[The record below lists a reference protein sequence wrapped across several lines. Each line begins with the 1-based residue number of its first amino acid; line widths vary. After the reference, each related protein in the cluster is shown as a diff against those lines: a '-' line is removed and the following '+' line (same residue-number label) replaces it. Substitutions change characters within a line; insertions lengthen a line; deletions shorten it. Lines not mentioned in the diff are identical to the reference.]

1 MSVYISA
8 LGGAAAQF
16 FDNSGTPLTGGLI
29 YTYAA
34 GTTTPQATYTSSAGA
49 TAHTNPIVLDS
60 SGRVNE
66 IWLTENLGYKFV
78 IYTSTGVLVGSYDN
92 IVGINDP
99 SAGNTALTAFQTLL
113 AGPTG
118 SSLVG
123 FKQAAANSVT
133 TTVQAKL
140 RQYVNI
146 SDFGA
151 AGDGVT
157 DDTTPMLNFFNS
169 AINNPGVPHRLNK
182 ATYCISQIMPTI
194 DASNVIIEGEGAE
207 IHDAGGSVLTGT
219 IIKWIA
225 PGSTAAAMITISSVS
240 NASGARVANVQ
251 FTGIGLECNSGAID
265 YGIKLIS
272 IRDSQIDVAVVNARS
287 IGMSIEVVASLGEA
301 KDVQQCQIKLKARQ
315 IEAPNGFCLV
325 CNGDSTANTS
335 MNEFW
340 VDAQIKNIQ
349 GIYLINTDNND
360 WNFIRLFRAAG
371 GTATEGVSCLG
382 GSTVGER
389 CRGERFWYYTSTVPI
404 HVYGTSSTPPS
415 PSYAY
420 GSVGHSLF
428 CLDTEN
434 GTPAPIVET
443 GGSINWRKDT
453 SAMSDNPWIS
463 YTPTITAS
471 SGTITT
477 ITNIAASYIRRGV
490 IVYIKIQ
497 FDITNNGTGSGDL
510 LVTVPIAQ
518 VGGAGAIFCGAER
531 QATQKMLRGFLDG
544 GGTSI
549 MTIKDYSGAYPVS
562 SVPATIT
569 MTGFYQVA

>member
-16 FDNSGTPLTGGLI
+16 FDNSGNLLTGGLI

-60 SGRVNE
+60 AGRVNE

-99 SAGNTALTAFQTLL
+99 SAANTALTAFQTLL

-157 DDTTPMLNFFNS
+157 DDTTPMINFFNS

-182 ATYCISQIMPTI
+182 ATYCISQVMPTI
-194 DASNVIIEGEGAE
+194 NVSNVIIEGEGADL
-207 IHDAGGSVLTGT
+207 HDIGTLMTGT
-219 IIKWIA
+219 VIKWIA
-225 PGSTAAAMITISSVS
+225 PGSTASTMVTISSVS
-240 NASGARVANVQ
+240 NASGQRISDVK
-251 FTGIGLECNSGAID
+251 FTGIGLDCNSGSIY
-265 YGIKLIS
+265 YGLKLIS
-272 IRDSQIDVAVVNARS
+272 IRDSQIDVAIANAS
-287 IGMSIEVVASLGEA
+287 FCGMAIEVVASLGEA
-301 KDVQQCQIKLKARQ
+301 KDVQRCQIRLIARQ

-325 CNGDSTANTS
+325 CGGDSTANTS
-335 MNEFW
+335 LNEFW

-371 GTATEGVSCLG
+371 GTVTEGVSCLG

-415 PSYAY
+415 PSYTY

-477 ITNIAASYIRRGV
+477 ITNIAASYIQRGV

-497 FDITNNGTGSGDL
+497 FNVTNNGTGSGSI
-510 LVTVPIAQ
+510 LVTTPIAQ
-518 VGGAGAIFCGAER
+518 VGNLGTVLSGVER
-531 QATQKMLRGFLDG
+531 QTSGKMLYGFLDG
-544 GGTSI
+544 GGTSTI
-549 MTIKDYSGAYPVS
+549 SIKDYTGAYPVS
-562 SVPATIT
+562 AAPATIT
-569 MTGFYQVA
+569 ISGFYQVT

>member
-16 FDNSGTPLTGGLI
+16 FDNSGNLLTGGLI

-49 TAHTNPIVLDS
+49 TAHANPIVLDS
-60 SGRVNE
+60 AGRVNE

-157 DDTTPMLNFFNS
+157 DDTVPMTNFFIS

-182 ATYCISQIMPTI
+182 ATYCISQVMPTI
-194 DASNVIIEGEGAE
+194 NVSNVIIEGEGADL
-207 IHDAGGSVLTGT
+207 HDIGTLMTGT
-219 IIKWIA
+219 VIKWIA
-225 PGSTAAAMITISSVS
+225 PGSTASTMVTISSVS
-240 NASGARVANVQ
+240 NASGQRISDVK
-251 FTGIGLECNSGAID
+251 FTGIGLDCNSGSIY
-265 YGIKLIS
+265 YGLKLIS
-272 IRDSQIDVAVVNARS
+272 IRDSQIDVAIANAS
-287 IGMSIEVVASLGEA
+287 FCGMAIEVVASLGEA
-301 KDVQQCQIKLKARQ
+301 KDVQRCQIRLIARQ

-325 CNGDSTANTS
+325 CGGDSVANTS
-335 MNEFW
+335 LNEFW
-340 VDAQIKNIQ
+340 VDAQFTNTQ
-349 GIYLINTDNND
+349 AIYLINSDNND
-360 WNFIRLFRAAG
+360 WYLIRAYKAGG

-382 GSTVGER
+382 GATSAER
-389 CRGERFWYYTSTVPI
+389 CRGERFWYYTGTVGI
-404 HVYGTSSTPPS
+404 HVYGTSGS
-415 PSYAY
+415 PSFAVAS
-420 GSVGHSLF
+420 GGHSLF
-428 CLDTEN
+428 VLDTEN
-434 GTPAPIVET
+434 GTPVPTIEV

-463 YTPTITAS
+463 YTPTISSS

-477 ITNIAASYIRRGV
+477 ISNVVANYIRRGV

-497 FDITNNGTGSGDL
+497 FDVTNNGTGSGSI
-510 LVTVPIAQ
+510 LVTTPIAQ
-518 VGGAGAIFCGAER
+518 VGNLGTVLSGVER
-531 QATQKMLRGFLDG
+531 QTSGKMLYGFLDG
-544 GGTSI
+544 GGVSTIS
-549 MTIKDYSGAYPVS
+549 IKDYTGAYPVS
-562 SVPATIT
+562 ATPATIT
-569 MTGFYQVA
+569 ISGFYQVT